1 MYLQNLHYFCSQNM
15 KKWFYILLL
24 LLLPLCTFAD
34 VRLTLKSGH
43 TLTGTV
49 VFRNEEVIVIK
60 SAEGQ
65 RFQYPM
71 SEVTDIAEVEAVTVE
86 EEDTKP
92 VTSVKKVGVSLHLS
106 GGAAF
111 IPHDAI
117 GGGLDAMVYV
127 GACNLFQKH
136 IFIGGGIGYE
146 GFFMSDNAESPL
158 TNTSFIPIQ
167 VRFSAP
173 LMQTRHA
180 PALGCSLG
188 YGFSPKEIDKGGI
201 CASLDAGWRWQI
213 NEKMA
218 MFAGINAAF
227 QQGKTS
233 VDETIEDKTYTSVV
247 FRNFCKL
254 GLKLAVQF

>member
-1 MYLQNLHYFCSQNM
+1 M
-15 KKWFYILLL
+15 KKCLYILLL
-24 LLLPLCTFAD
+24 TLLPLCSFAD

-49 VFRNEEVIVIK
+49 VFRNEEVIVVK

-71 SEVTDIAEVEAVTVE
+71 SEVADIAEVDEQAIKN
-86 EEDTKP
+86 EDTKP
-92 VTSVKKVGVSLHLS
+92 VTAAKKVGVSLHLS
-106 GGAAF
+106 GGPAF
-111 IPHDAI
+111 IPHDAA
-117 GGGLDAMVYV
+117 GGAFDAMVFV
-127 GACNLFQKH
+127 GACNLLDKH
-136 IFIGGGIGYE
+136 IFIGGGVGYE
-146 GFFMSDNAESPL
+146 SFFMFPVGEHNFSTA
-158 TNTSFIPIQ
+158 SFIPVQ

-173 LMQTRHA
+173 LMPTRHA

-188 YGFSPKEIDKGGI
+188 YGFSPKGIGKSGI

-218 MFAGINAAF
+218 MFAGITAAF

-233 VDETIEDKTYTSVV
+233 VDETIDDKTYTSDAV
-247 FRNFCKL
+247 RNFCKL